1 MLDFD
6 IEQIRERLIL
16 ASETGD
22 SKSFVKEMDNLLD
35 AGYTKI
41 EYFKRMVAHNGD
53 RLEISVFHP
62 QKRLTIRSINGIFNH
77 ALFGKYYGI
86 FRAKPPIDTI
96 FKHYNEMSPEEY
108 EWVSDV

>member
-41 EYFKRMVAHNGD
+41 EYFKRMIAHNGD

-62 QKRLTIRSINGIFNH
+62 QNRLIIRSINGIYNH
-77 ALFGKYYGI
+77 ALFGKYYEI
-86 FRAKPPIDTI
+86 FRAKPPIDTV

-108 EWVSDV
+108 EWASDV